1 MTTPLA
7 PDRNEALA
15 RLIEAALDHLAQDWA
30 LLIDAQ
36 QSVLRALAAARRRRG
51 PHTGA
56 VPPAVREAL
65 ATFTTATARFNTDA
79 GALAERWAA
88 VDLPR
93 AYRIGAEDA
102 LHAAVLAPGTVRP
115 IFIWTPTHQD
125 VLSLLTGACYP
136 VLIRRIAD
144 TVRRSQA
151 FGRVVAAA
159 ARTAEQPRAKDLAAQ
174 HPLDTVTYEHGAQH
188 PATSWARA
196 ALAAQTVTVANTG
209 ALTATTADLE
219 ARWVQV
225 TDGPE
230 CGWTSHPELDRAH
243 DTLRSAEEAATYP
256 IAHPG
261 CLRRFAPRPDL
272 NNAPV
277 EEGQPI

>member
-7 PDRNEALA
+7 PGRDEALA
-15 RLIEAALDHLAQDWA
+15 QLIDSALHRLEQDWA
-30 LLIDAQ
+30 ELADAQ
-36 QSVLRALAAARRRRG
+36 RAVLRALAAAARRRG
-51 PHTGA
+51 PRTGA
-56 VPPAVREAL
+56 VPPAVRAAL
-65 ATFTTATARFNTDA
+65 AVFATATARFNSDA
-79 GALAERWAA
+79 GALMERWAA

-102 LHAAVLAPGTVRP
+102 LAAAVLAPGAVRP
-115 IFIWTPTHQD
+115 VFVWTPTHQD
-125 VLSLLTGACYP
+125 VLSLLTRACYP

-144 TVRRSQA
+144 TVRRAQA
-151 FGRVVAAA
+151 FGRTVASA
-159 ARTAEQPRAKDLAAQ
+159 ARTAKPPRTKELAAQ
-174 HPLDTVTYEHGAQH
+174 HPLTTVTYEHGAQH
-188 PATSWARA
+188 PAAAWARA
-196 ALAAQTVTVANTG
+196 ALAAQSVTVANTG

-243 DTLRSAEEAATYP
+243 DTLRSAEEAAVFP

-261 CLRRFAPRPDL
+261 CLRRFTPRPDL

-277 EEGQPI
+277 EEGQPL